1 MLAFISGVSP
11 LGLIVIL
18 IIALLVFGSRLPEVA
33 RSMGRAMNEFKRGL
47 KDVDEE
53 ITSDKPNEKPHK
65 LDSSES
71 TSTASTSSTSAT
83 KEPVHRSSQD

>member
-1 MLAFISGVSP
+1 MLAFISSISP

-18 IIALLVFGSRLPEVA
+18 VIALLVFGSRLPEVA

-53 ITSDKPNEKPHK
+53 MTSDNSSERPRK
-65 LDSSES
+65 LDSSDADADVSAATRSEEPAKKS
-71 TSTASTSSTSAT
+71 T
-83 KEPVHRSSQD
+83 